1 MKSQLSK
8 LIEARS
14 QKQML
19 KDYFFITCGIALYA
33 IGYDAFILP
42 EQLVQGGVAG
52 ISSLLYYSMKISPAI
67 TIWVLNIGLL
77 LLAFR
82 ALSKIFVIR
91 TLIGVSLLSLFIGLF
106 QPVFAEYALITPGED
121 KFMHVLIGAML
132 GGAGLALVFTHN
144 GSTGGTDIIVA
155 LISKYSR
162 MSMGRAMQ
170 LVDICIISSSYLLF
184 HSFEVIVYG
193 VVFTLIASITMDYV
207 LNGNR
212 QTVQFLIISKR
223 YEMIADAI
231 NHQMNR
237 GVTILNGQGW
247 YSKQDVE
254 VVMVLCRKYES
265 QYVFNLIKSIDP
277 NAMVSQQ
284 FCHGVFGEGFDK
296 IK

>member
-106 QPVFAEYALITPGED
+106 QPIFAEFALITPGED

-144 GSTGGTDIIVA
+144 GSTGGTDILVA
-155 LISKYSR
+155 LINKYSN

-184 HSFEVIVYG
+184 HSFEIIVYG
-193 VVFTLIASITMDYV
+193 IVYTLIASITMDYV

-231 NHQMNR
+231 NHQMHR

>member
-1 MKSQLSK
+1 MKSK
-8 LIEARS
+8 RYKFIEARN
-14 QKQML
+14 QKQMF
-19 KDYFFITCGIALYA
+19 KDYFFIICGIALYS
-33 IGYDAFILP
+33 IGYNAFILP

-52 ISSLLYYSMKISPAI
+52 VSSLLFYAMQIPPAI

-77 LLAFR
+77 LFAFR
-82 ALSKIFVIR
+82 ALSKIFVVR
-91 TLIGVSLLSLFIGLF
+91 TLIGVSLLSIFIGLF
-106 QPVFAEYALITPGED
+106 QPIFQEFPLITPGED

-155 LISKYSR
+155 LINKYSN

-212 QTVQFLIISKR
+212 QTVQFLIISKH
-223 YEMIADAI
+223 YELIADAI
-231 NHQMNR
+231 NHQMHR
-237 GVTILNGQGW
+237 GVTILKGQGW

-254 VVMVLCRKYES
+254 VVMVLCRKFES